1 MSRRKGVI
9 HKKQPIPDP
18 VFSDQRVARF
28 VSNMMKQGKKELS
41 YRIFYQAMDI
51 IQEKEGKEGIVIFR
65 QAMSK
70 VEPQVEVR
78 SRRVGGATYQ
88 IPVDVRP
95 ERAEACAIRWLIISA
110 RARKEK
116 SMNLRLA
123 AELIDAS
130 KGQGGAVKKRDETR
144 RMADANKA
152 FSHYRW

>member
-1 MSRRKGVI
+1 
-9 HKKQPIPDP
+9 
-18 VFSDQRVARF
+18 
-28 VSNMMKQGKKELS
+28 
-41 YRIFYQAMDI
+41 MDI

-110 RARKEK
+110 RARKREK
-116 SMNLRLA
+116 YEFEACSRA
-123 AELIDAS
+123 YRCV
-130 KGQGGAVKKRDETR
+130 QRTR
-144 RMADANKA
+144 RSSKKT
-152 FSHYRW
+152 R